1 MFFTLPGDFSQFH
14 FDLCTFPLHWFI
26 NTFFLCDLWECFCH
40 INKWRGEKLT
50 QILKHFYISLF
61 ILCVLLVYMWH
72 DICGRWLLFTLHLS
86 LPWERGN
93 VASVLRGCQIA
104 ACPCLASAGRQLS
117 GVLQQLVGAG
127 TTLHV
132 FAFLLNLY
140 QSLSRRSQ
148 SIWILLSY
156 IQWNT
161 DSKGIHHVPKLPLLK
176 LQISMFTINRM
187 LF

>member
-1 MFFTLPGDFSQFH
+1 MFFSLPGDFSQFH

-50 QILKHFYISLF
+50 QILKHFYIHF
-61 ILCVLLVYMWH
+61 MCVTCLYVTRHLWEVTALHTPPLLALGTGECC
-72 DICGRWLLFTLHLS
+72 ICAQRMPDCC
-86 LPWERGN
+86 LPLPGFSW
-93 VASVLRGCQIA
+93 QA
-104 ACPCLASAGRQLS
+104 ALW
-117 GVLQQLVGAG
+117 GAAA
-127 TTLHV
+127 V
-132 FAFLLNLY
+132 SRSWDNPACFWFLLNLY

-176 LQISMFTINRM
+176 VHISMFTINRM